1 MSEYGYRI
9 HSDDF
14 KNMTWDEFSS
24 LLCGLGA
31 DSPLVRIVRIRSE
44 KDRDVLKHF
53 TKEQHKIRSDWLRRK
68 RSAGSAGMKTIEER
82 DAFLRQLAGM
92 FRKGR

>member
-9 HSDDF
+9 YSDDF

-24 LLCGLGA
+24 LLCGLSA
-31 DSPLVRIVRIRSE
+31 DSPLVRVVRIRSE
-44 KDRDVLKHF
+44 KDRETLKHF
-53 TKEQHKIRSDWLRRK
+53 TKEQHRIRNDWIKRK
-68 RSAGSAGMKTIEER
+68 RSSDKANIKTIEER
-82 DAFLRQLAGM
+82 DAFIRQIADM

>member
-9 HSDDF
+9 YSDDF

-53 TKEQHKIRSDWLRRK
+53 TKEQHKIRS
-68 RSAGSAGMKTIEER
+68 AGSAGMKTIEER

>member
-1 MSEYGYRI
+1 
-9 HSDDF
+9 
-14 KNMTWDEFSS
+14 MTWDEFSS

-31 DSPLVRIVRIRSE
+31 DSPLVRTVRIRSE

-53 TKEQHKIRSDWLRRK
+53 TKEQHKIRNDWIRRS
-68 RSAGSAGMKTIEER
+68 RGSKKVSMKTIEER
-82 DAFLRQLAGM
+82 DELLRQLADM

>member
-1 MSEYGYRI
+1 
-9 HSDDF
+9 
-14 KNMTWDEFSS
+14 MTWDEFSS

-31 DSPLVRIVRIRSE
+31 ETPLGHIVRIRSE

-53 TKEQHKIRSDWLRRK
+53 TKEQHRIRNEWIKKKSIHT
-68 RSAGSAGMKTIEER
+68 SMKTVEER
-82 DAFLRQLAGM
+82 DALLKQLSAM